1 MSTFPKRF
9 GPEVEV
15 TEVDLDQEDVRY
27 RGEKLTEERAEQV
40 AADVLS
46 RTPGRPSLSGKREP
60 SPSLTIRLPE
70 QSRSKLD
77 TFARRQG
84 KRPSQVVREAL
95 DEYLSRHAG

>member
-1 MSTFPKRF
+1 MSTYPERF
-9 GPEVEV
+9 DPEVEV
-15 TEVDLDQEDVRY
+15 SEVDLDQEDVHY

-60 SPSLTIRLPE
+60 SPSLTVRLP
-70 QSRSKLD
+70 QQARSRLD
-77 TFARRQG
+77 TYARRHG
-84 KRPSQVVREAL
+84 KRASQVVREAL